1 MGLSATLILYLMC
14 GAGVAAAV
22 LLRENATPG
31 ERLFK
36 LIAAWLFWPLF
47 VPSLLSAPAPPV
59 RSAALRNH
67 TPADDKLSRAVARVE
82 AELERALLS
91 LDGWAEQTLANER
104 DRLDELKLAWRAQ
117 AARIGELSDL
127 LAELRADDVA
137 AGAASVAADDR
148 ISHSEQSRLD
158 NIERLTNLRCQM
170 EHDLLGTLAWVREL
184 ATMIHLAKYSGAPAS
199 RADEL
204 VSQIAAAVEG
214 LSAVAAWEF
223 PATASTETSE
233 TAV

>member
-22 LLRENATPG
+22 FLRDDAPRG
-31 ERLFK
+31 ERAFK

-47 VPSLLSAPAPPV
+47 VPSLLATPVPPA
-59 RSAALRNH
+59 RSAASRKDP
-67 TPADDKLSRAVARVE
+67 PADDKLSRTVARVE
-82 AELERALLS
+82 VELERALLS

-104 DRLDELKLAWRAQ
+104 DRLDELKLAWRTQ
-117 AARIGELSDL
+117 AARIRELSDL
-127 LAELRADDVA
+127 LAELKADDVA
-137 AGAASVAADDR
+137 GSASVAVEGR
-148 ISHSEQSRLD
+148 ISHSEQSRRD
-158 NIERLTNLRCQM
+158 NIERLTKLRCQM

-214 LSAVAAWEF
+214 LSAVAEWNHSPE
-223 PATASTETSE
+223 PVE
-233 TAV
+233 TAG